1 MPEEVVPPVVDAP
14 QYLTKDEFSKSAA
27 YFRRVAEE
35 NTSLKE
41 MVGALVEKGEDGVYK
56 LKATPQPVTPPKK
69 DDKVPEWQTEMNAMK
84 SELKKRDDLIADKDR
99 KFAESS
105 KRAAIIEALAK
116 ANAVNPQRDAVHLF
130 DAIKTNSD
138 GKYVS
143 YSKDENGLDV
153 ETPLDVFAA
162 GFIKSNPELLRAQGK
177 SGSGTPNGIYGSG
190 VVNREDMTME
200 QYAAARK
207 SGKIELK

>member
-1 MPEEVVPPVVDAP
+1 MPEEVVPVVEAP

-35 NTSLKE
+35 NASLKE
-41 MVGALVEKGEDGVYK
+41 MLSAVIEKGEDGVFK
-56 LKATPQPVTPPKK
+56 LKATTAPVVVPK
-69 DDKVPEWQTEMNAMK
+69 DKAPEWQVEMNAMK
-84 SELKKRDDLIADKDR
+84 SELKKRDDLIAEKDK

-105 KRAAIIEALAK
+105 KRAAIIDALSK
-116 ANAVNPQRDAVHLF
+116 SNAVNPQRDAVHIF
-130 DAIKTNSD
+130 DSVKTNSE

-153 ETPLDVFAA
+153 ETGLDVFV
-162 GFIKSNPELLRAQGK
+162 GSWLKGNPELVRASGK
-177 SGSGTPNGIYGSG
+177 SGSGTPNGH
-190 VVNREDMTME
+190 VNVINRDDMTMD

-207 SGKIELK
+207 AGKIELK